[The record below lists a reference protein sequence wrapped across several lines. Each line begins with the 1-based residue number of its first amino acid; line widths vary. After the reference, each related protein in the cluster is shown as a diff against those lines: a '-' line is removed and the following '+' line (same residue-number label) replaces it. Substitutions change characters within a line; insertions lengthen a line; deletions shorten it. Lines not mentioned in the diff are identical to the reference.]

1 MLIIYNMYMH
11 AIAFFQTNHAHV
23 TSKCKGHNNLT

>member
-11 AIAFFQTNHAHV
+11 AIAFFQINHAHV
-23 TSKCKGHNNLT
+23 TSKCKGTQKI